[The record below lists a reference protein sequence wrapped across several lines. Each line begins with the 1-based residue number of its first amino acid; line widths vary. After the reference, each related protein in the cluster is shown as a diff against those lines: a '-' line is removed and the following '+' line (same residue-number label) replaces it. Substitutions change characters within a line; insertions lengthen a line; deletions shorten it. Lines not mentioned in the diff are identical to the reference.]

1 MKNIIP
7 VTRNIAVVFSFVLL
21 FFMQLPAKA
30 QTENVITLQQAIQQT
45 VNNHPLIKEAENKVT
60 IAQSRTEQQKTS
72 LLPVVAANLS
82 YNQVGPVPKIDFN
95 GLSFAL
101 GTHYNIDENI
111 AIDYILYDFNRRK
124 DVIKVLQSA
133 EATEAEKINV
143 IKNNLAYETAK
154 IYYSLIYLQK
164 STTVI
169 DQEIK
174 DMEEHLSVA
183 QKRVLTGSA
192 TGLDTL
198 NTSVKLT
205 VLQNQK
211 MSVVNQCNKT
221 AVVLKS
227 LMGLPLNTKL
237 KVDGSLEHY
246 IQNYQIDTLIHQAY
260 SQREELRINDLVL
273 NTEIL
278 QKSIAEKTDMPVIAL
293 HGSTGIRNGYPL
305 NMNKPKIN
313 YIVGVEAKIPIFD
326 GHMRQMKV
334 NTANLNIQ
342 SVEDHSSVLKR
353 NISTDV
359 QTALLDYQNNKIQL
373 KSAQQEIVKAQAAYE
388 QANGLYNT
396 GAITNTTL
404 LDTETALSQAKLKY
418 TFQQFQLTLSHYSLL
433 QATGQKI
440 W

>member
-1 MKNIIP
+1 MKKIIS
-7 VTRNIAVVFSFVLL
+7 VTYKAPILLGLMLL
-21 FFMQLPAKA
+21 FFTQQPLKA
-30 QTENVITLQQAIQQT
+30 QSADMVTLQQAIQQT
-45 VNNHPLIKEAENKVT
+45 VNNHPLIKEAENKVN
-60 IAQSRTEQQKTS
+60 IAQSQTEQQKTS
-72 LLPVVAANLS
+72 LLPTVAANLS
-82 YNQVGPVPKIDFN
+82 YTQVGPIPKIDFN

-101 GTHYNIDENI
+101 GTHYNIDENV
-111 AIDYILYDFNRRK
+111 AVDYILYDFNRRK

-143 IKNNLAYETAK
+143 IKNNLAFETAK
-154 IYYSLIYLQK
+154 VYFSLIYLQK
-164 STTVI
+164 STAVI

-183 QKRVLTGSA
+183 QKRVMTGSA

-211 MSVVNQCNKT
+211 MSVENQWNKT
-221 AVVLKS
+221 AVLLKS
-227 LMGLPLNTKL
+227 LMGLSIQKQI
-237 KVDGSLEHY
+237 KVDGSLEHN
-246 IQNYQIDTLIHQAY
+246 IQNYQIDTLINRAY
-260 SQREELRINDLVL
+260 NQREELRINHLVL
-273 NTEIL
+273 NTEML
-278 QKSIAEKTDMPVIAL
+278 QKSIAEKTDMPVVAL
-293 HGSTGIRNGYPL
+293 HGSTGIKNGYPL
-305 NMNKPKIN
+305 NMNKPKFN
-313 YIVGVEAKIPIFD
+313 YIVGIAAKIPIFD
-326 GHMRQMKV
+326 GHMRQLKV

-342 SVEDHSSVLKR
+342 SVEDHSMVLKR

-373 KSAQQEIVKAQAAYE
+373 KSAQQEIVKAQAAFK

-404 LDTETALSQAKLKY
+404 LDTETALAQARLKY
-418 TFQQFQLTLSHYSLL
+418 TYQLFQLTLSHYKLL